1 MHGAIAAKILW
12 REGMHLAQ
20 HHFQSQS
27 RYVEDCIATAL
38 SQSFFTPYGVAGC
51 ELDRDALRNGT
62 AALVFARGLMPDGTP
77 FQMPDGDPLPPPRD
91 IRDAFSPATDS
102 HKLLLTLPAY
112 KPNSA
117 NLAADNNGARF
128 RAIPSVQ
135 RDDLTGTDEKS
146 VTLAGRNFRLILD
159 SEAGE
164 EAIALPVALLR
175 RDGKGG
181 FQYDADYI
189 PPSLQIGA
197 CEPLAALVQR
207 IVDVLDSRGDAI
219 ASNRGSAGPAE
230 FASREVANFWLLH
243 AIRSAVAVLRHQS
256 ATRRIHPEQL
266 YVELAR
272 LSGALCTFA
281 LESHPRDLPLY
292 NHEDLAGCLGQLHDH
307 IRAHLELIVPNSL
320 VTVPLALTAP
330 SLHTGSIPDRRAFED
345 ASWILG
351 IRADIGAAD
360 LIGRVP
366 RLVKVC
372 SAKFTMELVRRQFPG
387 LTLTHLP
394 VPPSPIV
401 PRGEMQY
408 FSVTRSGPCWDTLRQ
423 TNEAGVYVPDALP
436 NASVE
441 ISIILGTP

>member
-38 SQSFFTPYGVAGC
+38 SQSFFTPYGLAGC
-51 ELDRDALRNGT
+51 ELDKDALRNGT
-62 AALVFARGLMPDGTP
+62 AALVFARGLMTDGTP

-112 KPNSA
+112 RPTGA
-117 NLAADNNGARF
+117 NLAADDDGARF
-128 RAIPSVQ
+128 RAINTVQ

-146 VTLAGRNFRLILD
+146 VTLAGRNFRLMLD
-159 SEAGE
+159 SEVGE
-164 EAIALPVALLR
+164 DAIALSVAVVR

-181 FQYDADYI
+181 FQYDSEYI
-189 PPSLQIGA
+189 APSLAVGA
-197 CEPLAALVQR
+197 SEPLAALVQR
-207 IVDVLDSRGDAI
+207 LVDVLDSRGDAI
-219 ASNRGSAGPAE
+219 ASNRGSSAPAE

-243 AIRSAVAVLRHQS
+243 AIQSAVAVLRHQ
-256 ATRRIHPEQL
+256 AAARHIHPEQL
-266 YVELAR
+266 YVEMAR
-272 LSGALCTFA
+272 LAGALCTFA

-292 NHEDLAGCLGQLHDH
+292 DHEDLAGCLGRLHDH
-307 IRAHLELIVPNSL
+307 IRAHLELIVPTSL
-320 VTVPLALTAP
+320 VTIPLALTGP
-330 SLHTGSIPDRRAFED
+330 SLHTGAIVDRRAFED

-351 IRADIGAAD
+351 IRSGIGAAD
-360 LIGRVP
+360 VIGRVP

-372 SAKFTMELVRRQFPG
+372 SAKFTLELVKRQFPG

-401 PRGEMQY
+401 PRAETQY

-423 TNEAGVYVPDALP
+423 TNEVGVYVPDALP

-441 ISIILGTP
+441 LSIILGSA

>member
-1 MHGAIAAKILW
+1 M
-12 REGMHLAQ
+12 
-20 HHFQSQS
+20 
-27 RYVEDCIATAL
+27 
-38 SQSFFTPYGVAGC
+38 
-51 ELDRDALRNGT
+51 
-62 AALVFARGLMPDGTP
+62 
-77 FQMPDGDPLPPPRD
+77 
-91 IRDAFSPATDS
+91 
-102 HKLLLTLPAY
+102 
-112 KPNSA
+112 
-117 NLAADNNGARF
+117 
-128 RAIPSVQ
+128 
-135 RDDLTGTDEKS
+135 
-146 VTLAGRNFRLILD
+146 
-159 SEAGE
+159 
-164 EAIALPVALLR
+164 
-175 RDGKGG
+175 
-181 FQYDADYI
+181 
-189 PPSLQIGA
+189 QIGA

-219 ASNRGSAGPAE
+219 ASNRGSAGAAE

-243 AIRSAVAVLRHQS
+243 AIRSAVVVLRHQS
-256 ATRRIHPEQL
+256 AARRIHPEQV

-292 NHEDLAGCLGQLHDH
+292 NHEVISPGCLGQLHDH

-320 VTVPLALTAP
+320 VTVPLALTGP
-330 SLHTGSIPDRRAFED
+330 SLHTGAIADRRAFED
-345 ASWILG
+345 AAWILG
-351 IRADIGAAD
+351 IKADIGAAD

-366 RLVKVC
+366 RLVKMC

-441 ISIILGTP
+441 LSIILASP

>member
-62 AALVFARGLMPDGTP
+62 AALIFARGLMPDGTP

-91 IRDAFSPATDS
+91 IRDTFSPATDS

-128 RAIPSVQ
+128 RPISTVQ

-164 EAIALPVALLR
+164 DAIALPVALVR

-181 FQYDADYI
+181 FQYDTDYI
-189 PPSLQIGA
+189 PPSLQIGS

-243 AIRSAVAVLRHQS
+243 AIRSAVAVLRHQ
-256 ATRRIHPEQL
+256 AAARRIHPEQV

-320 VTVPLALTAP
+320 VTVPLALTGP
-330 SLHTGSIPDRRAFED
+330 SLHTGAIPDRRAFED

-366 RLVKVC
+366 RLVKMC
-372 SAKFTMELVRRQFPG
+372 SAKFTMELVKRQFPG

-441 ISIILGTP
+441 LSIILGSP

>member
-1 MHGAIAAKILW
+1 
-12 REGMHLAQ
+12 
-20 HHFQSQS
+20 
-27 RYVEDCIATAL
+27 
-38 SQSFFTPYGVAGC
+38 
-51 ELDRDALRNGT
+51 
-62 AALVFARGLMPDGTP
+62 
-77 FQMPDGDPLPPPRD
+77 
-91 IRDAFSPATDS
+91 
-102 HKLLLTLPAY
+102 LL
-112 KPNSA
+112 
-117 NLAADNNGARF
+117 
-128 RAIPSVQ
+128 
-135 RDDLTGTDEKS
+135 
-146 VTLAGRNFRLILD
+146 LD
-159 SEAGE
+159 SEASDD
-164 EAIALPVALLR
+164 AIALPVALLR

-197 CEPLAALVQR
+197 NETLTALVQR

-219 ASNRGSAGPAE
+219 ASNRGTAGPAE

-243 AIRSAVAVLRHQS
+243 AIQSAVAVLRHQS
-256 ATRRIHPEQL
+256 AARRIHPEQV

-307 IRAHLELIVPNSL
+307 IRAHLELIVPTSL
-320 VTVPLALTAP
+320 VTVPLTVTAN
-330 SLHTGSIPDRRAFED
+330 SLHTGAIPDKRAFED

-351 IRADIGAAD
+351 IRSSAGAAD
-360 LIGRVP
+360 TIGRVP
-366 RLVKVC
+366 RLVKMC
-372 SAKFTMELVRRQFPG
+372 SAKFTLELVKRQFPG

-401 PRGEMQY
+401 PRAETQY

-423 TNEAGVYVPDALP
+423 TSEVGVYVPDALP

-441 ISIILGTP
+441 LSIILGTA

>member
-62 AALVFARGLMPDGTP
+62 AALVFARGLMTDGTP

-117 NLAADNNGARF
+117 NLAADDNGARF
-128 RAIPSVQ
+128 RAISTVQ

-164 EAIALPVALLR
+164 DAIALPIALVR

-197 CEPLAALVQR
+197 SDPLAALVQR

-219 ASNRGSAGPAE
+219 ASNRGSANAAE

-256 ATRRIHPEQL
+256 AARRIHPEQV

-320 VTVPLALTAP
+320 VTVPLALTGP
-330 SLHTGSIPDRRAFED
+330 SLHTGAIADRRAFED
-345 ASWILG
+345 AAWILG
-351 IRADIGAAD
+351 IRSDIGAAD

-366 RLVKVC
+366 RLVKMC

-441 ISIILGTP
+441 LSIILGSP

>member
-38 SQSFFTPYGVAGC
+38 SQSFFTPYGLAGC
-51 ELDRDALRNGT
+51 ELDKDALRNGT
-62 AALVFARGLMPDGTP
+62 AALVFARGLMTDGTP

-112 KPNSA
+112 RPTGA
-117 NLAADNNGARF
+117 NLAADDDGARF
-128 RAIPSVQ
+128 RAIATVQ

-146 VTLAGRNFRLILD
+146 VTLAGRNFRLMLD
-159 SEAGE
+159 SEVGE
-164 EAIALPVALLR
+164 DAIALSVAMVR

-181 FQYDADYI
+181 FQYDAEYI

-197 CEPLAALVQR
+197 SEPLAALVQR
-207 IVDVLDSRGDAI
+207 LVDVLDSRGDAI
-219 ASNRGSAGPAE
+219 ASNRGSAAPAE

-243 AIRSAVAVLRHQS
+243 AIQSAVAVLRHQ
-256 ATRRIHPEQL
+256 AAGRHIHPEQL
-266 YVELAR
+266 YVEMAR

-292 NHEDLAGCLGQLHDH
+292 DHEDLAGCLGRLHDH
-307 IRAHLELIVPNSL
+307 IRAHLELIVPTSL
-320 VTVPLALTAP
+320 VTIPLALTGP
-330 SLHTGSIPDRRAFED
+330 SLHTGPIADRRAFED

-351 IRADIGAAD
+351 IRAGVGAAD
-360 LIGRVP
+360 VIGRVP

-372 SAKFTMELVRRQFPG
+372 SAKFTLELVKRQFPG

-401 PRGEMQY
+401 PRAETQY

-423 TNEAGVYVPDALP
+423 TNEVGVYVPDALP

-441 ISIILGTP
+441 LSIILGSA

>member
-1 MHGAIAAKILW
+1 MDGAIAAKILW

-38 SQSFFTPYGVAGC
+38 SHSFFTPYGLAGC
-51 ELDRDALRNGT
+51 ELDKDALRNGT
-62 AALVFARGLMPDGTP
+62 AALLFARGLMADGTP
-77 FQMPDGDPLPPPRD
+77 FQMPDGDPLPAPRD

-102 HKLLLTLPAY
+102 HKLLLALPPYRATG
-112 KPNSA
+112 A
-117 NLAADNNGARF
+117 NLAADGDSARF
-128 RAIPSVQ
+128 RAITRVQ
-135 RDDLTGTDEKS
+135 RDDLTGTDEQS
-146 VTLAGRNFRLILD
+146 VTLAGRNFRLVLD
-159 SEAGE
+159 SEVTEGV
-164 EAIALPVALLR
+164 VALSLAVVR

-181 FQYDADYI
+181 FQYDSDYI

-197 CEPLAALVQR
+197 NETLTALVQR

-219 ASNRGSAGPAE
+219 AANRGSAAPSE

-243 AIRSAVAVLRHQS
+243 AIQSAVAVLRHQ
-256 ATRRIHPEQL
+256 AAARRIHPEQL
-266 YVELAR
+266 YAELAR
-272 LSGALCTFA
+272 LAGALCTFS

-292 NHEDLAGCLGQLHDH
+292 DHEDLAGCLGRLHDH
-307 IRAHLELIVPNSL
+307 IRAHLELIVPTSL
-320 VTVPLALTAP
+320 VTVPLAITSP
-330 SLHTGSIPDRRAFED
+330 SLHTGSIADRRAFED
-345 ASWILG
+345 ASWVLG
-351 IRADIGAAD
+351 VRSSAGAAD
-360 LIGRVP
+360 TISRVP

-372 SAKFTMELVRRQFPG
+372 SAKFTLELVKRQFPG

-401 PRGEMQY
+401 PRAETQY

-423 TNEAGVYVPDALP
+423 TNEIGVYVPDALP

-441 ISIILGTP
+441 LSILLGSA